1 MGDVLQGDI
10 RRLHVQRIKLAAR
23 PGIHHIGEGFL
34 ILFMEILLHKFESF
48 VIVRPCGSQN
58 RRNLRM
64 DDNNILYTKGGGVDN
79 RHDLAHNKQR
89 KIYPMGYREV

>member
-1 MGDVLQGDI
+1 MAAAAAEGRLKAWAMSSRGDI

-23 PGIHHIGEGFL
+23 QVFHHIGGRVL

-64 DDNNILYTKGGGVDN
+64 DDNEHIVHQGRRG
-79 RHDLAHNKQR
+79 
-89 KIYPMGYREV
+89 